1 MPKKN
6 GKEVY
11 TEIKKIKSDINV
23 IFISGY
29 SAGIIHKKGIL
40 EVGLDFISKPV
51 LPDEL
56 LLKVRKALDK

>member
-11 TEIKKIKSDINV
+11 AEIKKVKSDMKV
-23 IFISGY
+23 IFVSGY
-29 SAGIIHKKGIL
+29 SADIINKKAMLEAGIS
-40 EVGLDFISKPV
+40 FISKPV

-56 LLKVRKALDK
+56 LKKSEMF